1 MYKNSHNNNNTI
13 NKPALILSSFVH
25 IVLLLFLFWN
35 IQWKNNQNTLKTIE
49 VELYNEIP
57 GNAETQ
63 KAIKAPEPKIQNLQS
78 PKNEVKK
85 VIESKKIPQ
94 NLVEETPEVV
104 DDRKADIELQR
115 QKELRKEKE
124 RLEKLEKQ
132 KLLEQQKLEQEKL
145 EKQRLEKEKKEKL
158 EKQKLLE
165 QQRLEK
171 EKLEQEKQKQKELEK
186 QKLAKEKAKKEVKKD
201 IPKFDFRDGIDK
213 DIEDSKN
220 QKAIVADKNRDGNI
234 NDKTRGGVG
243 NVTGK
248 NVAGNT
254 MKKVKARNLDA
265 YIAKIQNI
273 VRSKVV
279 LPPNVEGNPEMLL
292 TVRQSQNG
300 TILSVKITRSSGNE
314 LLDKAVVAAFNKSS
328 PLPLPDDPDDFE
340 NILNVK
346 YRPFN

>member
-57 GNAETQ
+57 GNAATQ
-63 KAIKAPEPKIQNLQS
+63 KANKAPKPKIQNLQS
-78 PKNEVKK
+78 PKNEPQK
-85 VIESKKIPQ
+85 VVEKVVEPEKIPQ
-94 NLVEETPEVV
+94 NLVEKTPEVI
-104 DDRKADIELQR
+104 DDRKADIELQKK
-115 QKELRKEKE
+115 KELEKLEELKE
-124 RLEKLEKQ
+124 LEKQ
-132 KLLEQQKLEQEKL
+132 KLLEQQKL

-171 EKLEQEKQKQKELEK
+171 QKQKELEQ
-186 QKLAKEKAKKEVKKD
+186 QKLAKEKAQKEVKKD
-201 IPKFDFRDGIDK
+201 IPKFDFRDGIDEDIK
-213 DIEDSKN
+213 DTKN

-300 TILSVKITRSSGNE
+300 TILNVKITQSSGNE
-314 LLDKAVVAAFNKSS
+314 LLDKAVIAAFNKSS